1 MIPLEPSVAALA
13 AAVHSERVSVQ
24 ALVEVLAQERELL
37 AAGETDRLADTTS
50 RKRELLLHIAHLG
63 EHRNR
68 LLEKCGAST
77 DRRGMENLLAANPGA
92 DEARAEW
99 RSLLEIT
106 QQAHRLNQQ
115 NGAFIET
122 GMRANQQALSVLV
135 SAASAGTYGPGGRTL
150 NPLSSRSLAS
160 A

>member
-1 MIPLEPSVAALA
+1 MTVMQYSASALA
-13 AAVHSERVSVQ
+13 AAVRSEHLSIQTLVDVLSV
-24 ALVEVLAQERELL
+24 ERQLL
-37 AAGETDRLADTTS
+37 ASGEIDRLEQTAV

-68 LLEKCGAST
+68 LLERAGVSA
-77 DRRGMENLLAANPGA
+77 DRRGMQALLDGRSDS

-99 RSLLEIT
+99 QLLLGVT
-106 QQAHRLNQQ
+106 QKAHRLNQE
-115 NGAFIET
+115 NGAFIEA

-135 SAASAGTYGPGGRTL
+135 SAGAAGAYGPGGRTM
-150 NPLSSRSLAS
+150 NPRSSRTLAS